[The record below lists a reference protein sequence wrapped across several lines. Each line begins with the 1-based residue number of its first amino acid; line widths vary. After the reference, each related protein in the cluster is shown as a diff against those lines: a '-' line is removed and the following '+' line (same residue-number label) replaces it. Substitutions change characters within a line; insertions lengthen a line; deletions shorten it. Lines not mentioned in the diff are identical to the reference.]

1 MSKRILIVES
11 DPEQCR
17 EMRTALEAKGF
28 AVEETPNGKK
38 AVDLVRETRPNL
50 VMLSV
55 ELSAGQSG
63 YIICGKI
70 KKDDELKSIPVVIV
84 GNPDGFVQHSKLK
97 THADEYVPKPIDAE
111 VLGERVAAQIGW
123 PEADADVNDSLT
135 AEDVVDDGA
144 ASAGPVEEI
153 TLEEATIQGDPDLDM
168 LDSAFEG
175 LAADSGQPAFSE
187 DAVEAPP
194 DGTAEE
200 PVLEAERFADAQAIS
215 EDADRAL
222 EGLSGGESSDRAPA
236 RRSDS
241 QSAAAAPVGSS
252 LEVRALRAQLSS
264 LKKTLSEAQSRQND
278 AEDRVRELEA
288 QLESRGA
295 ELEAI
300 ASTGGKGDKDFFA
313 LREALNKKEKDILL
327 LTTELKDKETE
338 TVELRDHEVQLEQQV
353 SEAAVELARREA
365 QIKALTGRTDNFAT
379 DRKKLQE
386 ELNDARNRLQ
396 ASESEAEEMRSII
409 AQLEATAQQAQ
420 AEVQQLRGQVDELQL
435 SLEAAQRDGESQAK
449 RIQDMEELAT
459 KHEERITK
467 LYQRI
472 KGEEKVRD
480 KTKKALSIALHL
492 LEEQTGTDE
501 EDEPAAA

>member
-17 EMRTALEAKGF
+17 GMRTALEAKGF

-38 AVDLVRETRPNL
+38 AVEVVRETRPNL

-55 ELSAGQSG
+55 ELAAGQSG

-97 THADEYVPKPIDAE
+97 THADEYVPKPVDAE
-111 VLGERVAAQIGW
+111 VLVERVAARIGW
-123 PEADADVNDSLT
+123 PEADAEVDDSLT
-135 AEDVVDDGA
+135 LEDVVDDGA
-144 ASAGPVEEI
+144 SAEPVEEI

-175 LAADSGQPAFSE
+175 LTADAAQPAFSE

-200 PVLEAERFADAQAIS
+200 PVLEPGPFADAQAMS

-222 EGLSGGESSDRAPA
+222 EGLGGAA
-236 RRSDS
+236 GHSDS
-241 QSAAAAPVGSS
+241 HSPSAAPVGSA

-300 ASTGGKGDKDFFA
+300 ASTSGKGDKDFFA
-313 LREALNKKEKDILL
+313 LREAVNKKEKDILQ

-338 TVELRDHEVQLEQQV
+338 MVELRDHEVLLEQQV

-386 ELNDARNRLQ
+386 ELNDARNQLQ
-396 ASESEAEEMRSII
+396 ASESEAQEMRSMI
-409 AQLEATAQQAQ
+409 AQLEATAQQAE
-420 AEVQQLRGQVDELQL
+420 AELQQLRGQVDELQL
-435 SLEAAQRDGESQAK
+435 SLETAQRDAESQAK

-472 KGEEKVRD
+472 KGDEKVRD